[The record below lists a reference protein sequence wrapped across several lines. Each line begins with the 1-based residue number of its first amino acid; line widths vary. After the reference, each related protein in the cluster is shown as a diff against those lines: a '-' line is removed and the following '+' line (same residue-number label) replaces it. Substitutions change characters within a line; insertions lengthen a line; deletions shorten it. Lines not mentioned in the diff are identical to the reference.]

1 MSSARPRHDPGQ
13 LRALA
18 LPVELTAAPAPAPHG
33 RRWLL
38 IAALGLLVVAGES
51 LWLARTYLL
60 AQPGF
65 RQLAAAAL
73 APFGHTPQR
82 PVLDDAWQLAGL
94 GLRAEPGSADRWH
107 VEATLTNQAAILQP
121 WPTLRLSLRDWEGRL
136 VARRVLR
143 PADYL
148 PADLPEAFAP
158 GKLIEQGQ
166 PVRIHIGVRV
176 PADGNGRIPVFEQ
189 VELRPLP

>member
-1 MSSARPRHDPGQ
+1 MATRTRHDLGQ
-13 LRALA
+13 LRALE
-18 LPVELTAAPAPAPHG
+18 LPVELTAAPVPQPHG

-38 IAALGLLVVAGES
+38 AAVLGLLVVAGEA
-51 LWLARTYLL
+51 LWLARETLL

-65 RQLAAAAL
+65 RLLASPLL
-73 APFGHTPQR
+73 APFGYTLQR
-82 PVLDDAWQLAGL
+82 PVRNDAWQLAGL
-94 GLRAEPGSADRWH
+94 SLRAEPGSADRWH
-107 VEATLTNQAAILQP
+107 VEAALTNQAAILQP

-136 VARRVLR
+136 VARRVLQ

-148 PADLPEAFAP
+148 PADLPAAYAP
-158 GKLIEQGQ
+158 DKLIEQGQ

-176 PADGNGRIPVFEQ
+176 PADGNGRIPAFEQ